1 MSSAEA
7 AGPAGREHGWGSDP
21 ANAVH
26 NAVVLEEIA
35 YMNLFT
41 QQLQPQIPAMQPT
54 LLDKHF
60 LRKHGANAYYG
71 Q

>member
-1 MSSAEA
+1 MAPLPGELI
-7 AGPAGREHGWGSDP
+7 P

-41 QQLQPQIPAMQPT
+41 QQLHPHLTAIQQP